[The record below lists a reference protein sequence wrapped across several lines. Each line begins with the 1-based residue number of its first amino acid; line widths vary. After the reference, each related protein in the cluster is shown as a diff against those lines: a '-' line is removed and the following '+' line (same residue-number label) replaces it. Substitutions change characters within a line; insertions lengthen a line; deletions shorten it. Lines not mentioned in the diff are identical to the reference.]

1 MATGKQQ
8 AEDEASSWTL
18 TYHHS
23 ICVVIIRIICCFV
36 IWLCS
41 NILCIRKFNYTNI
54 RILWCEGVCVCLYVC
69 INGVVCILRFD
80 FSHCVNRTYSNFVC
94 ASTPHIVTL
103 YPLHTPDFDIICAH
117 FAAVCG
123 PVQIFTQLHY
133 YKRISSYM
141 HFTYVHMYVH
151 WCSSRWRFFG
161 LSFFFVVDCRFSFLL
176 CIIIIIFYL

>member
-1 MATGKQQ
+1 M
-8 AEDEASSWTL
+8 
-18 TYHHS
+18 
-23 ICVVIIRIICCFV
+23 
-36 IWLCS
+36 
-41 NILCIRKFNYTNI
+41 
-54 RILWCEGVCVCLYVC
+54 CLYVC

-141 HFTYVHMYVH
+141 HFTYIHMYVCALVLESLALLRLIIH
-151 WCSSRWRFFG
+151 FCCGLPFF
-161 LSFFFVVDCRFSFLL
+161 LSFVYYYYNFLL
-176 CIIIIIFYL
+176 VNE